1 MKFISLFFAFF
12 KIGLFAFGGGYTIV
26 ALARSEFVSKRRW
39 ISDGELCD
47 FLALSQTLPGI
58 ISVNFA
64 AFLGN
69 RQGGFIG
76 SVFAVSGMVF
86 PAVLAI
92 LLLAHLITEANNY
105 PVLKS
110 ALAGVRIAV
119 AVMLLTLTFS
129 QARTVLKSR
138 FGVLLAVSAFIWI
151 LFDLSPAVPLIIA
164 GIAGWLFY
172 RQKGKVF
179 E

>member
-1 MKFISLFFAFF
+1 MKLLSLFFVFF

-26 ALARSEFVSKRRW
+26 ALARSEFVEKRRW
-39 ISDGELCD
+39 ISDSDLCD

-69 RQGGFIG
+69 RRGGFIG
-76 SVFAVSGMVF
+76 SIFAVLGMVF
-86 PAVLAI
+86 PAVMAI
-92 LLLAHLITEANNY
+92 LLLAHLITEADNY

-119 AVMLLTLTFS
+119 AVMLLTLTIS
-129 QARTVLKSR
+129 QARTALKSR
-138 FGVLLAVSAFIWI
+138 FGVLLAALAFIWI
-151 LFDLSPAVPLIIA
+151 LFKLSPAVPLMIA
-164 GIAGWLFY
+164 GITGWLFY
-172 RQKGKVF
+172 KRTGKVF